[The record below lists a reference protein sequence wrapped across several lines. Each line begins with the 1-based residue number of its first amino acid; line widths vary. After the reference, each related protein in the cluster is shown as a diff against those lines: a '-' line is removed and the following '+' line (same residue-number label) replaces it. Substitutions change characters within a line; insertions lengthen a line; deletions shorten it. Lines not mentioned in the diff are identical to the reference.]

1 MISSSLMTDTAKHSS
16 FTGVD
21 EYQDESF
28 GTEQTLTDIRVRTTE
43 ELTNDSMGSVRK
55 SLYTFYFDFDVST
68 PTTYTVDSFKE
79 GDKIVYG
86 TKELRI
92 RTVMPAKSTAV
103 QFVKF
108 TAV

>member
-1 MISSSLMTDTAKHSS
+1 MTDTAKHSS
-16 FTGVD
+16 IIGVD
-21 EYQDESF
+21 EYQEETF
-28 GTEQTLTDIRVRTTE
+28 GKEQKLTDIRVRTTE

-55 SLYTFYFDFDVST
+55 SLYTFYFDFVVST

-103 QFVKF
+103 QFGKF